1 MDVYQNLDFLS
12 FKSLQRETNTSYR
25 EFWCVLGVCVC
36 VVNLCVCTPLMY
48 LLRSEDN
55 CVELVLSSH
64 LYTGFRDGTQV
75 GRLV

>member
-1 MDVYQNLDFLS
+1 M
-12 FKSLQRETNTSYR
+12 
-25 EFWCVLGVCVC
+25 CVCVC
-36 VVNLCVCTPLMY
+36 VNLCVCMPLMY

-75 GRLV
+75 GHRACLYPLSYLAGLCVCVVFES

>member
-1 MDVYQNLDFLS
+1 MDVYKNRDFLS
-12 FKSLQRETNTSYR
+12 FKSFQRETNTSYR
-25 EFWCVLGVCVC
+25 EFWCVFGVCV
-36 VVNLCVCTPLMY
+36 VSLCVCMPLMY

-64 LYTGFRDGTQV
+64 RYTGFRDGTQV